1 MGVSLFEMLTGKK
14 VFGDPNDL
22 PGDMRAKLMAL
33 RQNVERTPVHPRGAG
48 VRPGGC
54 QAIGFQ
60 IKASIWEGRGVVVR
74 HRNAWCHA
82 LQNLQSAYR
91 SAEVDPKV

>member
-54 QAIGFQ
+54 QAIGSQ
-60 IKASIWEGRGVVVR
+60 IKACIWEGGCSGTSQKCLVPRVAKPSERLQKRG
-74 HRNAWCHA
+74 
-82 LQNLQSAYR
+82 S
-91 SAEVDPKV
+91 

>member
-33 RQNVERTPVHPRGAG
+33 RQNVERTPV
-48 VRPGGC
+48 
-54 QAIGFQ
+54 Q
-60 IKASIWEGRGVVVR
+60 K
-74 HRNAWCHA
+74 
-82 LQNLQSAYR
+82 
-91 SAEVDPKV
+91 

>member
-33 RQNVERTPVHPRGAG
+33 RQNARTSGRS
-48 VRPGGC
+48 VR
-54 QAIGFQ
+54 
-60 IKASIWEGRGVVVR
+60 
-74 HRNAWCHA
+74 
-82 LQNLQSAYR
+82 
-91 SAEVDPKV
+91 

>member
-48 VRPGGC
+48 VR
-54 QAIGFQ
+54 
-60 IKASIWEGRGVVVR
+60 
-74 HRNAWCHA
+74 
-82 LQNLQSAYR
+82 
-91 SAEVDPKV
+91 